1 MSLICNNV
9 MKNIE
14 PADDRKNSSSKPQ
27 LYSQAP
33 LSLKIIVPFLGVS
46 VSLLLFVMHTVKIG
60 FSSSLET
67 GVRNQVENQAAL
79 AVRDFKSRSSQLT
92 MQAKLL
98 AEEPEIIRAIEKK
111 DTDILR
117 QDILSLQTNFKLD
130 LVKVVNVRGEVVA
143 ELREKSI
150 TDKNLLI
157 QESIKLALNGI
168 EKSNFVSID
177 GKPQALL
184 VGFAPIR
191 TNKALIGGV
200 LIGYLVTD
208 EQLQQISIDIKSQNY
223 FAIFQSGKLIA
234 TNFPEIRSKS
244 WQVPQKQTR
253 PLKIDFERSSY
264 MMKTVALS
272 DTGDNVTAAVFNQI
286 ADVQKT
292 ELTLSKNL
300 DSFLVGGIILA
311 AVVGAIV
318 AGKIAKPILEL
329 TQNVNWMARN
339 QYFSSKLP
347 IPAGYEVGQLAKAF
361 NFMIEQV
368 EKRDGELNLQL
379 HQLQQA
385 LHDLKNAQ
393 SQLIQAEKMSG
404 LGMMMAGIAHEIN
417 NPVNFIYGNL
427 CHANQYTK
435 SLIELV
441 ELYQAEYPNPSAP
454 IQDYIEEIELDFIT
468 EDLSKLLS
476 SMKMGTERIQ
486 QLVLS
491 MRNFSRLDEAAMKP
505 VDIHEGIDS
514 TLLILNS
521 KIKTNITVTKKY
533 GKLPCVECYASQLN
547 QVFMNVTA
555 NAADALLSNTNLRNK
570 QIEISTEI
578 VGKNQVVIKI
588 RDNGTGINPDVIDKL
603 FDPFF
608 TTKPVGKGTGLGL
621 SISYQIIE
629 KHQGRIEVNSDIGQ
643 GAEFAIYLPIKHA
656 SKESSCSC
664 ESQDKL
670 MIA

>member
-1 MSLICNNV
+1 M

-14 PADDRKNSSSKPQ
+14 PVGDRKNSPPKPQ
-27 LYSQAP
+27 PYSQAP
-33 LSLKIIVPFLGVS
+33 LSFKIIVPFLGVS

-60 FSSSLET
+60 FGNSLEA
-67 GVRNQVENQAAL
+67 GVQNQVENQAAL

-130 LVKVVNVRGEVVA
+130 LVKVVNARGEIVA
-143 ELREKSI
+143 ELREESL
-150 TDKNLLI
+150 TGKNLLI
-157 QESIKLALNGI
+157 YESVKLALNGI
-168 EKSNFVSID
+168 EKSSFVSID

-191 TNKALIGGV
+191 NKNNNALIGGI

-208 EQLQQISIDIKSQNY
+208 QQLQQISIDIKSQNY

-244 WQVPQKQTR
+244 WQVPQQQTR
-253 PLKIDFERSSY
+253 PLKIDFENRSY

-272 DTGDNVTAAVFNQI
+272 DTGDNVTAAVFNPM

-292 ELTLSKNL
+292 QLTLSRNL

-311 AVVGAIV
+311 AVVGAVV

-347 IPAGYEVGQLAKAF
+347 IPAGYEVGQLATAF

-368 EKRDGELNLQL
+368 EKRDSELNLQL

-435 SLIELV
+435 SLVELV
-441 ELYQAEYPNPSAP
+441 GFYQEEYPNPSVR
-454 IQDYIEEIELDFIT
+454 IQDYIEEIELEFIT
-468 EDLSKLLS
+468 EDISKLLS

-486 QLVLS
+486 QIVLS
-491 MRNFSRLDEAAMKP
+491 LRNFSRLDEAAMKP

-521 KIKTNITVTKKY
+521 KIKTSITVTKKY

-578 VGKNQVVIKI
+578 VGKDQVVIKI
-588 RDNGTGINPDVIDKL
+588 RDNGTGIDPSVIAKL

-629 KHQGRIEVNSDIGQ
+629 KHQGRIEVNSEIGQ

-656 SKESSCSC
+656 LNKDLVAAAVERN
-664 ESQDKL
+664 
-670 MIA
+670 

>member
-1 MSLICNNV
+1 MSLIRNKL

-14 PADDRKNSSSKPQ
+14 PVGDRKNTSEHPQ

-60 FSSSLET
+60 FSNNLEA
-67 GVRNQVENQAAL
+67 GLQKEVENQAAL
-79 AVRDFKSRSSQLT
+79 AVRDFKSRSTQLT
-92 MQAKLL
+92 MQAKQL
-98 AEEPEIIRAIEKK
+98 AEQPEIIRAIKQK

-117 QDILSLQTNFKLD
+117 QDILSLQRNFKLD
-130 LVKVVNVRGEVVA
+130 LVKVVNARGEIVA
-143 ELREKSI
+143 ELREESI
-150 TDKNLLI
+150 ADKNLLI
-157 QESIKLALNGI
+157 QESIKLALNSL
-168 EKSNFVSID
+168 EKSSFVSID

-191 TNKALIGGV
+191 TNNTLIGGV

-208 EQLQQISIDIKSQNY
+208 EQLQQISIDINSQNY
-223 FAIFQSGKLIA
+223 FAIFRSGKLIA

-244 WQVPQKQTR
+244 WQVPQRQTQ
-253 PLKIDFERSSY
+253 PVKIEFERRFY

-272 DTGDNVTAAVFNQI
+272 DTGDNVTAAVFHPM

-292 ELTLSKNL
+292 QLTLSRNL
-300 DSFLVGGIILA
+300 DSFLAGGIILA
-311 AVVGAIV
+311 AVVGAVV

-347 IPAGYEVGQLAKAF
+347 IPSGYEVGQLAKAF

-404 LGMMMAGIAHEIN
+404 LGLMMAGIAHEIN

-435 SLIELV
+435 SLVELV
-441 ELYQAEYPNPSAP
+441 ELYQVEYPNPSTS
-454 IQDYIEEIELDFIT
+454 IQDYIEEIELEFIT

-486 QLVLS
+486 QIVVSL
-491 MRNFSRLDEAAMKP
+491 RNFSRLDEADMKA

-521 KIKTNITVTKKY
+521 KIKTSITVTKNY
-533 GKLPCVECYASQLN
+533 GKLPLVECYPSQLN
-547 QVFMNVTA
+547 QVFMNITA

-578 VGKNQVVIKI
+578 AGKNQVVIKI
-588 RDNGTGINPDVIDKL
+588 RDNGAGIDPDVMNRL

-621 SISYQIIE
+621 SISYQIID
-629 KHQGRIEVNSDIGQ
+629 KHQGRIEVNSEIGH
-643 GAEFAIYLPIKHA
+643 GAEFAIYLPVKH
-656 SKESSCSC
+656 SSNKALVAAEVERDS
-664 ESQDKL
+664 
-670 MIA
+670 

>member
-1 MSLICNNV
+1 

-14 PADDRKNSSSKPQ
+14 PVGDRKNSPPKSQP
-27 LYSQAP
+27 YSQAP

-60 FSSSLET
+60 FANNLET

-130 LVKVVNVRGEVVA
+130 LVKVVNARGEIVA
-143 ELREKSI
+143 ELREESL
-150 TDKNLLI
+150 TDKNFLI
-157 QESIKLALNGI
+157 DESIKLAINGI
-168 EKSNFVSID
+168 EKSSFVSID

-191 TNKALIGGV
+191 TNNALIGGV

-244 WQVPQKQTR
+244 WQVPQQQTR
-253 PLKIDFERSSY
+253 PLKIDFENRSY

-272 DTGDNVTAAVFNQI
+272 DTGDNVTAAVFNPM

-292 ELTLSKNL
+292 QLTLSRNL

-311 AVVGAIV
+311 AVVGAVV

-347 IPAGYEVGQLAKAF
+347 IPAGYEVGQLATAF

-427 CHANQYTK
+427 CYANQYTK
-435 SLIELV
+435 SLVELV
-441 ELYQAEYPNPSAP
+441 GFYQEEYPNPSAR
-454 IQDYIEEIELDFIT
+454 IQNYIEEIELDFLT

-486 QLVLS
+486 QIVLS
-491 MRNFSRLDEAAMKP
+491 LRNFSRLDEAAMKP

-521 KIKTNITVTKKY
+521 KINTTITVIKNY
-533 GKLPCVECYASQLN
+533 GKLPLIECYPSQLN
-547 QVFMNVTA
+547 QVFMNITA

-578 VGKNQVVIKI
+578 VGKDQVVVKI
-588 RDNGTGINPDVIDKL
+588 RDNGTGIDPSVIAKL

-629 KHQGRIEVNSDIGQ
+629 KHHGRIEVNSEIGQ
-643 GAEFAIYLPIKHA
+643 GAEFSIYLPIKHA
-656 SKESSCSC
+656 SNKDLVAAAVERN
-664 ESQDKL
+664 
-670 MIA
+670 